1 MSKVLSVPFFQDT
14 AFVNDVTITSSLRS
28 VVQSLIG
35 HFTIFQSHGLSRWF
49 SQKLWKVVK
58 LRPKYCRYP
67 FFRTRCIMS
76 YKICRSHHRKCSDS
90 STPVS
95 KIRLTCPQW
104 RWNVSGMT
112 GERWSHGKQRLKR
125 WVLRR
130 LRKMASYGADVTCCG
145 RPFHTRGAATGK
157 ARSPTVDSRVR

>member
-1 MSKVLSVPFFQDT
+1 MYIFEFVKVMSKVLLVPFSQDT

-67 FFRTRCIMS
+67 FFRTRCI
-76 YKICRSHHRKCSDS
+76 
-90 STPVS
+90 
-95 KIRLTCPQW
+95 
-104 RWNVSGMT
+104 
-112 GERWSHGKQRLKR
+112 
-125 WVLRR
+125 
-130 LRKMASYGADVTCCG
+130 
-145 RPFHTRGAATGK
+145 
-157 ARSPTVDSRVR
+157 